1 MLASSALMMVPLFVT
16 SESVC
21 CTSVIQSQLSPQIC
35 HAGHAYVCT
44 QICTYTL
51 SSGIARLN

>member
-21 CTSVIQSQLSPQIC
+21 YISVIQPQLLPQIY

-44 QICTYTL
+44 HICTYTL